1 MVLRCF
7 DFVLVGFVILNFYT
21 NSSIYLK
28 NDKIKVQLKSVKVFK
43 TSLWQFRPS
52 SHNTHERDASP
63 TCVAKQCQPLFIFR
77 FREAPTGMQNKK
89 PYFCREVW
97 WRSCFW
103 SYSFRS
109 PKNVPSS
116 NGNFASYVR
125 ACVSKYVFSVLQKS
139 IGTCVCVCVG
149 VRACLQMQT
158 HIQVQTSI
166 LLQEY
171 LEVGN
176 GSSCKWVQKFD
187 FFFVLFAARSAA
199 GFQFPDAGTCNSRNL
214 WPNNAH
220 GTESDSGNSRWSGST
235 LGFKHSKKKSCF

>member
-1 MVLRCF
+1 MTKLLLVLFLQISQERP
-7 DFVLVGFVILNFYT
+7 VIQRELC
-21 NSSIYLK
+21 I
-28 NDKIKVQLKSVKVFK
+28 VRQ
-43 TSLWQFRPS
+43 P
-52 SHNTHERDASP
+52 
-63 TCVAKQCQPLFIFR
+63 QC
-77 FREAPTGMQNKK
+77 
-89 PYFCREVW
+89 
-97 WRSCFW
+97 
-103 SYSFRS
+103 
-109 PKNVPSS
+109 
-116 NGNFASYVR
+116 VR
-125 ACVSKYVFSVLQKS
+125 ACVSKYVLQKS

-187 FFFVLFAARSAA
+187 FFFVPFAARSAA

-235 LGFKHSKKKSCF
+235 LGFKDSKKNLVSNLYLQPIIQQVLSPHSLKKFRKK